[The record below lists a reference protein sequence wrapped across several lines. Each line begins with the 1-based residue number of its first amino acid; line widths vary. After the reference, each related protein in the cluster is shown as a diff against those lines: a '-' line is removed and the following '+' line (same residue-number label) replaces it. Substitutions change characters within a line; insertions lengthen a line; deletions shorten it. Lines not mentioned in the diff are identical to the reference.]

1 MDTNLSDP
9 DIKTADRARPHRI
22 AYLSVALVIM
32 ALALLYIFF
41 GGHPVLQTI
50 EHQFNS
56 IVANAG
62 PWGWL
67 VIIALMVLHSFVP
80 LPLEFAAL
88 AAGAAYGFWWGT
100 LITVV
105 GAVLGAALSFWLS
118 RRFGQPFF
126 DRVLKQ
132 NQRDWLTRQ
141 SRDQGAITLL
151 LVRLLPFISFTLISY
166 AAGLTRVS
174 WWTFLWTTT
183 IGILPI
189 TALAVLYG
197 ANMSTMPVGWL
208 IAIPLISVSLVL
220 GLHYLA
226 KKKGWGN

>member
-1 MDTNLSDP
+1 MKPPKKP
-9 DIKTADRARPHRI
+9 DNKARPHRI
-22 AYLSVALVIM
+22 AFLAI
-32 ALALLYIFF
+32 ALAVMILVLLYIVF
-41 GGHPVLQTI
+41 GGHPVLETL
-50 EHQFNS
+50 EHQFNT
-56 IVANAG
+56 IIANAG
-62 PWGWL
+62 PWGWM
-67 VIIALMVLHSFVP
+67 VIIILMILHSFVP

-88 AAGAAYGFWWGT
+88 AAGAAYGFWLGT

-105 GAVLGAALSFWLS
+105 GAVLGAALSFWIS

-141 SRDQGAITLL
+141 SRDQGAVTLL
-151 LVRLLPFISFTLISY
+151 VSRLLPFISFTLISY

-189 TALAVLYG
+189 TFLAVLYG
-197 ANMSTMPVGWL
+197 ANMSTMPVSWL
-208 IAIPLISVSLVL
+208 IAVPLVSVSIVLLV
-220 GLHYLA
+220 HYLA
-226 KKKGWGN
+226 KKHGWGK